1 MSDTA
6 RRAAKSLV
14 TGKKVVSFSGLP
26 QKVRKDFR
34 TGLNNATPEVAKALR
49 KVYRDVDYT
58 IGKKKGSLHSKGIFS
73 KNTIVLGSNASPGT
87 VAHELFHELDA
98 DGTISSRL
106 TLAITQDHIA
116 LNVASNGDILAYLQS
131 MYPAAFK
138 IKKSG
143 GTVLNEPY
151 RGIAD
156 ILNGMSGGKKKYGF
170 GHEEE
175 YWKKPGSLESEAWA
189 QFGRVYFNNGPDVK
203 KMFEDIFPN
212 LSSHAMMAL
221 KGLI

>member
-1 MSDTA
+1 
-6 RRAAKSLV
+6 
-14 TGKKVVSFSGLP
+14 
-26 QKVRKDFR
+26 
-34 TGLNNATPEVAKALR
+34 
-49 KVYRDVDYT
+49 
-58 IGKKKGSLHSKGIFS
+58 
-73 KNTIVLGSNASPGT
+73 
-87 VAHELFHELDA
+87 
-98 DGTISSRL
+98 
-106 TLAITQDHIA
+106 
-116 LNVASNGDILAYLQS
+116 